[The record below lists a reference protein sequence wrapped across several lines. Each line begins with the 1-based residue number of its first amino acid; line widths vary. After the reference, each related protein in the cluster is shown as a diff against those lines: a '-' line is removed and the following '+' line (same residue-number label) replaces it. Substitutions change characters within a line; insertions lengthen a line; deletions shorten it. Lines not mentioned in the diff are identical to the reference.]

1 MEQVGKHEVVVPD
14 HGLPFK
20 MFYFEGSQGKYIR
33 EKHWHRSVE
42 LFAVAQGQLSFFL
55 NETKYQLKA
64 GEFIIVNSNE
74 VHGIHASTPNR
85 TYVLQMPLV
94 LFEPYFTGD
103 NFIWFSHNEKAYDGE
118 IFSLVE
124 AMFMFQQE
132 QKLGWELRVKSNFFD
147 LEYILVTHYR
157 KVEGHEEQEK
167 NTRQL
172 RKLGQIT
179 GYIKDHYTEEL
190 NLESLADQFGYSTSY
205 LSRMF
210 LKYAKMNYKDYLQ
223 SVRLEHAVEDL
234 RKTDKSIGE
243 LSLDNGFP
251 SSKAF
256 SNLFKKKYGVLPNEY
271 RKSLEKKNQ
280 S

>member
-1 MEQVGKHEVVVPD
+1 MEQQGKHEVVVPD
-14 HGLPFK
+14 QGLPFK
-20 MFYFEGSQGKYIR
+20 MFYFEGNNGKYIR

-42 LFAVAQGQLSFFL
+42 LFAVTQGNLSFYL
-55 NETKYQLKA
+55 NETRYQLKA

-74 VHGIHASTPNR
+74 VHGIHAATPNK
-85 TYVLQMPLV
+85 TYVLQIPLG
-94 LFEPYFTGD
+94 LFEPYYTGE

-124 AMFMFQQE
+124 AMFQYME
-132 QKLGWELRVKSNFFD
+132 GKKLGWELQVKSSFFD
-147 LEYILVTHYR
+147 LEYILINHYR
-157 KVEGHEEQEK
+157 KTEGHEEQERA
-167 NTRQL
+167 NGQL

-179 GYIKDHYTEEL
+179 GYIKEHYKEEI

-223 SVRLEHAVEDL
+223 SVRLEHAMEDL
-234 RKTDKSIGE
+234 RRSDLSIGE
-243 LSLDNGFP
+243 LALNNGFP

-256 SNLFKKKYGVLPNEY
+256 SNLFKKRYGELPNEY
-271 RKSLEKKNQ
+271 RKHMASK
-280 S
+280 